1 MDPDGGKICF
11 LVNRGQ
17 NVKSTYRNW
26 LEQQGYAE
34 GTVQAQMHRAG
45 RVEECCGNL
54 DEHYD
59 KDRLHSVIDEL
70 RYSTEDERRKKPNP
84 SRIPFNGDIRNNL
97 ASYRNAT
104 ERYCKFR
111 RETRDEDLGATGDGP
126 AAGSV
131 AETVDERGQLVGLE
145 RDLQA
150 TLRSSIEQLES
161 GLEII
166 DDGAERSVASG
177 FIDITARDGEGA
189 IVVIELKTG
198 TARRGAVAQVLSYM
212 GDIADEEPDE
222 RVRGILVAGDF
233 DKKARAASRMVPD
246 LSLRSYRVKFEF
258 KTVEVAGR
266 GRQIA

>member
-1 MDPDGGKICF
+1 MRLNGTASFGGKH
-11 LVNRGQ
+11 
-17 NVKSTYRNW
+17 
-26 LEQQGYAE
+26 
-34 GTVQAQMHRAG
+34 GTKISVLQAM
-45 RVEECCGNL
+45 VPTPDL
-54 DEHYD
+54 W
-59 KDRLHSVIDEL
+59 
-70 RYSTEDERRKKPNP
+70 RK
-84 SRIPFNGDIRNNL
+84 R
-97 ASYRNAT
+97 
-104 ERYCKFR
+104 
-111 RETRDEDLGATGDGP
+111 
-126 AAGSV
+126 SV

-150 TLRSSIEQLES
+150 ALRSSIEQLES

-189 IVVIELKTG
+189 IVAIELKTG

>member
-1 MDPDGGKICF
+1 MGRMDPDGGKICF

-97 ASYRNAT
+97 ASYRNLIT
-104 ERYCKFR
+104 
-111 RETRDEDLGATGDGP
+111 
-126 AAGSV
+126 
-131 AETVDERGQLVGLE
+131 
-145 RDLQA
+145 
-150 TLRSSIEQLES
+150 LES
-161 GLEII
+161 
-166 DDGAERSVASG
+166 
-177 FIDITARDGEGA
+177 
-189 IVVIELKTG
+189 KWH
-198 TARRGAVAQVLSYM
+198 
-212 GDIADEEPDE
+212 
-222 RVRGILVAGDF
+222 LV
-233 DKKARAASRMVPD
+233 
-246 LSLRSYRVKFEF
+246 
-258 KTVEVAGR
+258 
-266 GRQIA
+266 